1 MVTLYSLGIRL
12 YYLLILVV
20 SAFNKKAKLWIMGR
34 KKWDEQLR
42 KAIDNSKP
50 TAWFHCASL
59 GEFEQGR
66 PIIEAYAQKYP
77 THQIVVTFFSPSGY
91 EIRKNYPTA
100 THVCYLPLD
109 TKRNAKRFISI
120 VKPKNVFF
128 IKYEFWFHYLN
139 QLRKENIPTYLV
151 SAIFRPK
158 QIFFRWYGGWN
169 RKMLGCFT
177 HLYLQNSESKAL
189 LESIGVTNTTVAGDT
204 RFDRVY
210 ATAKAADKIPM
221 LDAFCANS
229 TVIVAGSTWPKDEEL
244 LLNNASLFKTDVKLI
259 IAPHEIH
266 SARIEELINGFG
278 IMCAR
283 YTTSQNHDLSQA
295 RVLFI
300 DTIGLLAS
308 AYKYGSI
315 AYIGGGFGVGIH
327 NTLEPATFGIPVVF
341 GPNYNKFR
349 EAKELIAQK
358 AAFTI
363 SSSDELSTTLSF
375 LLDEENRKKAGRI
388 AAQYVE
394 QNIGATQTIINAV

>member
-1 MVTLYSLGIRL
+1 MVTLYSLGIRF

-20 SAFNKKAKLWIMGR
+20 SAFSKKAKLWITGR

-42 KAIDNSKP
+42 KTIDNNKP

-109 TKRNAKRFISI
+109 TQRNAKRFISI
-120 VKPKNVFF
+120 VKPKIVFF
-128 IKYEFWFHYLN
+128 IKYEFWFHFLN
-139 QLRKENIPTYLV
+139 RLRKENIPTYLV

-169 RKMLGCFT
+169 RKMLSCFT

-210 ATAKAADKIPM
+210 ATAKAANSIPM
-221 LDAFCANS
+221 LDEFCTDS
-229 TVIVAGSTWPKDEEL
+229 TIIVAGSTWPKDEEL
-244 LLNNASLFKTDVKLI
+244 LLDNASLFKTDVKLI

-266 SARIEELINGFG
+266 SARIEELIKGFG
-278 IMCAR
+278 IKCAR
-283 YTTSQNHDLSQA
+283 YTSTQNHDLSQA

-341 GPNYNKFR
+341 GPNYGKFR

-358 AAFTI
+358 AAFSI
-363 SSSDELSTTLSF
+363 NSSDELRSTLSF
-375 LLDEENRKKAGRI
+375 LLNEENRNKAGQI
-388 AAQYVE
+388 AARYVE